1 MKKIRMLLIPV
12 VLLMV
17 FVSISCN
24 KTSQKDKYVVVLSLD
39 GFRPDYIDK
48 AHTPTLDSLARVGVR
63 SSLRP
68 CFPSVTFPNHY
79 SLATGLHP
87 EHHGIVNNSF
97 YDADLDA
104 VYRIADRNAV
114 ENPDFY
120 FGEPIWNTAEKQ
132 GVRTA
137 SYFWVG
143 SETKVQGMQ
152 PSIWKKFDSSV
163 PYKDRA
169 DSVVAWLQLPEDIR
183 PHLVMWYIE
192 EPDMAGHFYTPDSI
206 ATYQKVEQ
214 LDSVLHHFFTEA
226 RKLEQFEQIDFIV
239 LSDHGMATYYPENYI
254 NLNDY
259 LPIDSF
265 HYVFDGT
272 PAMLYP
278 TETYLE
284 TAYKKLQTIPNIT
297 VYKRDEL
304 PEKFVYGANPRIA
317 DLVVLPDIGTQV
329 QFRKESAPKLG
340 GAHGYDNFAPEME
353 AIFFAAGPSFK
364 EGATFPIMANV
375 NVYPLIALLLNL
387 EPAKNDGDIEVVK
400 QLLKENK

>member
-1 MKKIRMLLIPV
+1 MKKNILFAVALVMLFCIIGCKE
-12 VLLMV
+12 
-17 FVSISCN
+17 SA
-24 KTSQKDKYVVVLSLD
+24 QKDRYVVVLSLD
-39 GFRPDYIDK
+39 GFRPDYLDK

-63 SSLRP
+63 STLRP

-87 EHHGIVNNSF
+87 NNHGIVNNSF
-97 YDADLDA
+97 YDSKLDA
-104 VYRIADRNAV
+104 VYRISDRDAV

-120 FGEPIWNTAEKQ
+120 LGEPIWNTAEKQ

-143 SETKVQGMQ
+143 SETAIQGMQ

-163 PYKDRA
+163 PYKNRA
-169 DSVVAWLQLPEDIR
+169 DSVVAWLQLPEAIR
-183 PHLVMWYIE
+183 PHLIMWYIE
-192 EPDMAGHFYTPDSI
+192 EPDAARHNYTPDSV
-206 ATYQKVEQ
+206 ATYRKVEQ

-239 LSDHGMATYYPENYI
+239 LSDHGMATYYPENYV

-265 HYVFDGT
+265 YHVFDGT
-272 PAMLYP
+272 PALLYP
-278 TETYLE
+278 KETYLE
-284 TAYKKLQTIPNIT
+284 TAYEKLQSIPNVT
-297 VYKRDEL
+297 VYKRDKL
-304 PEKFVYGANPRIA
+304 PEKFVYGSNPRIA
-317 DLVVLPDIGTQV
+317 DLVVLPNIGTLV
-329 QFRKESAPKLG
+329 QFRAESVPKLG
-340 GAHGYDNFAPEME
+340 GAHGYDNFAAEME

-364 EGATFPIMANV
+364 RGEEFPTMANV
-375 NVYPLIALLLNL
+375 NIYPLIALLLDL

-400 QLLKENK
+400 RLLKQKN